1 MSVFPLFPF
10 FSLSRVHELLLCPQ
24 KKKWGNTTVATTS
37 KRAKRLRKEDV
48 AARAGHRRRRRA
60 PVSIE
65 QSEEARGAV
74 EDKETAATGDGTIG
88 SARERWTR
96 YARRIR
102 PHAMREGERKRGDA
116 RAIRQRER

>member
-1 MSVFPLFPF
+1 K
-10 FSLSRVHELLLCPQ
+10 
-24 KKKWGNTTVATTS
+24 KKKWGNTPSSNRAL
-37 KRAKRLRKEDV
+37 KRPRKEDG
-48 AARAGHRRRRRA
+48 AARAGHRQSRLRA

-88 SARERWTR
+88 TARERWTR

-102 PHAMREGERKRGDA
+102 RPHDAMWDGERKRGDA